1 MDQCE
6 KYSPLFR
13 IYFETLTGKIK
24 KTQYSGSLSIIYLIT
39 GLKTHKGPS
48 CNGEEASENP
58 MNEIN
63 NLLNGQSLNGAGLL
77 SQLSK
82 TSSMRSII
90 GTVNLENNGHI
101 NVDFNLGK

>member
-1 MDQCE
+1 MGE
-6 KYSPLFR
+6 
-13 IYFETLTGKIK
+13 IITMIK
-24 KTQYSGSLSIIYLIT
+24 AQ
-39 GLKTHKGPS
+39 KGPA
-48 CNGEEASENP
+48 CNGEENHHETNNP
-58 MNEIN
+58 MNA
-63 NLLNGQSLNGAGLL
+63 LHDLFNGKPSNGAGFL

>member
-1 MDQCE
+1 
-6 KYSPLFR
+6 
-13 IYFETLTGKIK
+13 
-24 KTQYSGSLSIIYLIT
+24 
-39 GLKTHKGPS
+39 
-48 CNGEEASENP
+48 
-58 MNEIN
+58 MNAIN
-63 NLLNGQSLNGAGLL
+63 NLLNGQSQNGAGIL

>member
-1 MDQCE
+1 MDQWE

-13 IYFETLTGKIK
+13 NFETLTGKIK
-24 KTQYSGSLSIIYLIT
+24 NSTFAISFDNLIT

-58 MNEIN
+58 MNEIH